1 MESSLKDIIREKIHS
16 IQTPLTVINGFIRA
30 VDAETLPL
38 DQQILHGATRQS
50 MEKLKNTIEEIRK
63 MVQ

>member
-1 MESSLKDIIREKIHS
+1 MESSWKDIIREKIHS
-16 IQTPLTVINGFIRA
+16 IQTPLTVINGFIRV

-38 DQQILHGATRQS
+38 DQQILHGAARQS